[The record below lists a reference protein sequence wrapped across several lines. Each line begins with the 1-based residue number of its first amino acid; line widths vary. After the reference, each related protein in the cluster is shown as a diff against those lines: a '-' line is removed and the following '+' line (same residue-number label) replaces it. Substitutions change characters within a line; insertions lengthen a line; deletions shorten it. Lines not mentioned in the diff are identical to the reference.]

1 MRRRTQYGTKKVLEK
16 FVKIHPFPGRNGRT
30 YRLMINYQLMNN
42 EYLLVSIKVEQKLEY
57 YKVLDLYATTGD
69 LQPFKN

>member
-1 MRRRTQYGTKKVLEK
+1 MVRKKVLEK
-16 FVKIHPFPGRNGRT
+16 FVKIHQFPDGNGRT
-30 YRLMINYQLMNN
+30 YRFMINYQLMNN